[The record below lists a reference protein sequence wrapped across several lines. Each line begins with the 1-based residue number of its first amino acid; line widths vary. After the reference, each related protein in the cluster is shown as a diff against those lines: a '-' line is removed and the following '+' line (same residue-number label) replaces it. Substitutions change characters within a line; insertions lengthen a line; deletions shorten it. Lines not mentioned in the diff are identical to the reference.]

1 MRRKNLILSVIL
13 LLLTSSSIPYVFS
26 ESESGI
32 DTESVGLTTER
43 LEAVKPYVTENGKI
57 SLSVDGLGVYPNN
70 TGIIQVEKPAGA
82 TVRKAYFAAATTGF
96 RNVKLS
102 DGDIQIDGVGVTWA
116 MEIASSIS
124 SWNYWA
130 DVTSMVK
137 SKIDAAA
144 AGRIDFTITE
154 TISSID
160 IDGCILAVIFDDPGE
175 TTDNTVVLLFG
186 AQDVAGDT
194 FAIGL
199 AEPID
204 LGDPNLVLD
213 FSLGISYGAQGCATG
228 QYSQVDVNGVRLTT
242 SAGGE
247 DDGVCENGALIT
259 VGGLDDS
266 NANPADPYATPSG
279 DPRIDDELYDLK
291 PFVKTGDTSITVYT
305 LNPSVDDNIFF
316 AALFLASTTAV
327 VGEGIVLSPA
337 SATNPVGT
345 SHTVVAKVQ
354 NDLGEPVV
362 DREVTFEIISG
373 PHAGLTHKA
382 NTNADGKASF
392 TYTGTT
398 AGTDVIIASFIDSH
412 GERVYSNR
420 VTKEWKEVEPV
431 GGTYTLFSQR
441 IASWLNLVLLASTL
455 IVVSSRLFP
464 IKIRK

>member
-1 MRRKNLILSVIL
+1 
-13 LLLTSSSIPYVFS
+13 
-26 ESESGI
+26 
-32 DTESVGLTTER
+32 
-43 LEAVKPYVTENGKI
+43 
-57 SLSVDGLGVYPNN
+57 
-70 TGIIQVEKPAGA
+70 
-82 TVRKAYFAAATTGF
+82 
-96 RNVKLS
+96 
-102 DGDIQIDGVGVTWA
+102 
-116 MEIASSIS
+116 
-124 SWNYWA
+124 
-130 DVTSMVK
+130 VK

-144 AGRIDFTITE
+144 AGRIDFSITE
-154 TISSID
+154 MISSLD
-160 IDGCILAVIFDDPGE
+160 IEGCVLAVIFDDPGE

-204 LGDPNLVLD
+204 LGDPNLALD

-247 DDGVCENGALIT
+247 DDGVCDNGALIT

-337 SATNPVGT
+337 SATNPVGS

-362 DREVTFEIISG
+362 DREVTFEIVSG

-382 NTNADGKASF
+382 DTNADGKAGF
-392 TYTGTT
+392 TYTGTA

-412 GERVYSNR
+412 GDRVYSNK
-420 VTKEWKEVEPV
+420 VTKVWKEVEPV
-431 GGTYTLFSQR
+431 GGTYTSVSQR
-441 IASWLNLVLLASTL
+441 IATWVNLVLLASAF